1 MKLQICC
8 SSDRVLKTMKL
19 AELERIVL
27 KLSNQ
32 CHVRYWKHWNYP
44 QKTPWLMALHLM
56 HYKEELRSDNLK
68 RELTECGFTPK
79 YTERDICWTIERDN
93 DETRDFTLY

>member
-1 MKLQICC
+1 
-8 SSDRVLKTMKL
+8 MKL

-44 QKTPWLMALHLM
+44 QKTPWLMALHFM
-56 HYKEELRSDNLK
+56 HYNEEFHSENLK
-68 RELTECGFTPK
+68 RELTGLGFVRQHTDRGI
-79 YTERDICWTIERDN
+79 YWVIERD
-93 DETRDFTLY
+93 ETEIKDFTLY